1 MLQDPSDAGKTD
13 PDRTDAGGTER
24 RDARNQRRRERTRT
38 GTSWGVGALRH
49 ASSAAQPMARHRPR
63 TGRDDDR
70 NAVMTVIMLS
80 IPSGNG
86 MPPRNP
92 DGFRLPEGTR
102 GGIGPWKQAVRTAW
116 SVKLAAS

>member
-1 MLQDPSDAGKTD
+1 MLQDPPDAGKTD

-24 RDARNQRRRERTRT
+24 GDARNQRRRERTRT
-38 GTSWGVGALRH
+38 GTGWGVGALRH
-49 ASSAAQPMARHRPR
+49 ASNAAQPMARHRLR

-86 MPPRNP
+86 APPRNP
-92 DGFRLPEGTR
+92 GGFRLPEGIC
-102 GGIGPWKQAVRTAW
+102 GGIGSWEQAVRTA
-116 SVKLAAS
+116 